1 MARPKLTRK
10 RAAKTGAKTGARAGA
25 GAADMATRVMRR
37 MEAVARA
44 AVLIQT
50 ADALAPGPPKDRLAA
65 RVDRMMARLAR
76 TPL

>member
-1 MARPKLTRK
+1 MARPRRK
-10 RAAKTGAKTGARAGA
+10 RSERANSVTKAGA
-25 GAADMATRVMRR
+25 EAADMATRVTRR

-50 ADALAPGPPKDRLAA
+50 ADALAPGPLKDRLAA

>member
-1 MARPKLTRK
+1 MARPRRK
-10 RAAKTGAKTGARAGA
+10 RGERANSVAEAGA
-25 GAADMATRVMRR
+25 GAADMATRVIRR

-50 ADALAPGPPKDRLAA
+50 ADAMAPGPLKDRLAA

>member
-1 MARPKLTRK
+1 MARPRLTRK
-10 RAAKTGAKTGARAGA
+10 RAAKTGSQAGA
-25 GAADMATRVMRR
+25 GASDMATRVTQR
-37 MEAVARA
+37 MEAVARV

-50 ADALAPGPPKDRLAA
+50 ADALAPGPQKDRLAA

>member
-10 RAAKTGAKTGARAGA
+10 RAAKAGA
-25 GAADMATRVMRR
+25 QAGAEAADMATRVTRR
-37 MEAVARA
+37 MEAVARV

-50 ADALAPGPPKDRLAA
+50 ADALAPGLQKDRLAA

>member
-1 MARPKLTRK
+1 MARPRRRRGE
-10 RAAKTGAKTGARAGA
+10 RANSVAEAGA
-25 GAADMATRVMRR
+25 EAADMATRVTRR
-37 MEAVARA
+37 MEAVARV

-50 ADALAPGPPKDRLAA
+50 ADALAPGLLKDRLAA